1 MSLDR
6 DLFLDQ
12 SAVIRHPDRCEFGK
26 HIAIDHGF
34 YCTTSLDISDYVH
47 IGPYV
52 CVIGGKD
59 SKLTVNEFC
68 TIAAG
73 TKIICSSDDPH
84 GRGLFGP
91 PSIPTQYRNA
101 KHNGEVKVERFVSLG
116 VNCVIM
122 PGVTL
127 AEGSLIAANT
137 MIRKNTEPWTVYFGP
152 LGKKLRRRDPGDRHE
167 YARLLGYE

>member
-1 MSLDR
+1 MTLDR
-6 DLFLDQ
+6 DFFLDQ
-12 SAVIRHPDRCEFGK
+12 SAVIKYPDICQFGK

-34 YCTTSLDISDYVH
+34 YCTVAADIADYVH

-52 CVIGGKD
+52 CVIGGRMA
-59 SKLTVNEFC
+59 KLKVAEFC

-73 TKIICSSDDPH
+73 TKIICSSDDPY
-84 GRGLFGP
+84 GNGLFGP
-91 PSIPTQYRNA
+91 PSIPEQYRNP
-101 KHNGEVKVERFVSLG
+101 KHNGEVVIERFVSLG

-127 AEGSLIAANT
+127 AEGSAIAANT

-152 LGKKLRRRDPGDRHE
+152 LGKKLRRRDPGDRYE
-167 YARLLGYE
+167 YARQLGYE